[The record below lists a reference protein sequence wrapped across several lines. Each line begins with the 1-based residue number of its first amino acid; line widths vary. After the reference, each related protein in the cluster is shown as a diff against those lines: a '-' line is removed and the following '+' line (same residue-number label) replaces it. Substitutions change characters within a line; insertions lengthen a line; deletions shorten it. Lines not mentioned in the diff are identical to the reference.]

1 MPNDNRSPDD
11 RWRRKRVLDIL
22 SAVAVLAL
30 ILTGYH
36 LLERTAAPARTSF
49 IVPSQSV
56 HW

>member
-1 MPNDNRSPDD
+1 MPNDNHSPDD

-22 SAVAVLAL
+22 SVVAVRAL

-36 LLERTAAPARTSF
+36 LLERTAAPAKTSF